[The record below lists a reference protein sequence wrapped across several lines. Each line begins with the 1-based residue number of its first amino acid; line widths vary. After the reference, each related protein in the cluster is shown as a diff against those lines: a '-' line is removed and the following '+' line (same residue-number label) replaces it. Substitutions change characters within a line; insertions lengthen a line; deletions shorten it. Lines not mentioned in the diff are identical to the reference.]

1 MAVIRIDIHG
11 SPNIGVYTLTTDS
24 YTIVP
29 VKLSK
34 SKAKLIEDCL
44 NVEIIETT
52 IGGSFLVGVLASANS
67 NGIVLPHYAYDEEM
81 KAIKKRFDVNV
92 EKIECRK
99 TAFGNLVLAN
109 DNGAIIDP
117 NLMRE
122 TEIVKRIEDAL
133 GVEATQGTIAGLPY
147 VGSLA
152 VATNKGAVSHP
163 MIKEEELKLM
173 QDMLKVPVDVGTVN
187 LGVPYVS
194 SGLMANTNGAIVGH
208 LTTGPEIFIIGQALN
223 VIT

>member
-1 MAVIRIDIHG
+1 MAVIRMDIHG

-24 YTIVP
+24 YTLIP
-29 VKLSK
+29 VSFSK
-34 SKAKLIEDCL
+34 NKTKQIEDCL
-44 NVEIIETT
+44 GVEIVETT
-52 IGGSFLVGVLASANS
+52 IGGSVLVGVLASANS
-67 NGIVLPHYAYDEEM
+67 NGIVLPNYAYDEEM
-81 KAIKKRFDVNV
+81 EAVKRRFDVNV
-92 EKIECRK
+92 ERIECRR
-99 TAFGNLVLAN
+99 TAFGNLILAN
-109 DNGAIIDP
+109 DYGAIVDP

-122 TEIVKRIEDAL
+122 AKTAKRIEDAL

-163 MIKEEELKLM
+163 MINEEELKLM
-173 QDMLKVPVDVGTVN
+173 EDVLKVPVDVGTVN
-187 LGVPYVS
+187 LGVPYVA
-194 SGLMANTNGAIVGH
+194 SGLLANTKGAIVGH